1 MDPRFQNLESQKQ
14 RAGGFLTVAL
24 GDSRR
29 MFANHFFV
37 KADAYFHS
45 GFYPTIFDNQESF
58 QTPHV
63 AEDAGALKGHNQGEE
78 TGFMGQPRD
87 IIEEFNRHFLPSRH
101 THLDEGGPRG
111 PAGTDLGEGGSGEV
125 REILP
130 WLRLSAEMDPGRIET
145 YVVAAYWLRKKMGKV
160 NEAEQFLREGLQAN
174 PGNSA
179 ILFELGRIYQEDRKD
194 IGRARNVWELGVKK
208 WDQQTTPKTEQDN
221 FVLAQLT
228 VHLARLE
235 EDQGN
240 LAAALQWLERAGPV
254 SPDQEVIRKQIEEL
268 RQKLAESK
276 AGTVPPP
283 AKTQSQRP

>member
-1 MDPRFQNLESQKQ
+1 
-14 RAGGFLTVAL
+14 
-24 GDSRR
+24 

-58 QTPHV
+58 QTPHM

-101 THLDEGGPRG
+101 THLDEGGPQG
-111 PAGTDLGEGGSGEV
+111 PAGTDLGEGASGEV

-160 NEAEQFLREGLQAN
+160 DEAEQFLREGLRAN

-194 IGRARNVWELGVKK
+194 IDRARNVWELGVRK

-228 VHLARLE
+228 LHLARLE
-235 EDQGN
+235 ENQGS
-240 LAAALQWLERAGPV
+240 LAAAIQWLERAEPV
-254 SPDQEVIRKQIEEL
+254 SPDPEVIRKQIGEL

-276 AGTVPPP
+276 TGAAPQ
-283 AKTQSQRP
+283 KTEGPKP